1 MPNARWNGPL
11 PASFARRLLPGIS
24 SARPKPSLAYRAWL
38 VAPLTATSLLLGG
51 CASLEPLDH
60 PHAWESSP
68 GTALPNGCQDLSGT
82 YAIHATGAYPAKAGT
97 YPLLNEILG
106 PGALR
111 DAQERSLPWPASPS
125 ATSATFTAS
134 ADWVHVRFRDASA
147 GEVALKFKRK
157 DWWGGATEGSD
168 AMYQCLELELGPALG
183 FDGSRK
189 PIFSVPYWFAEDDV
203 GFIFLSKARDGALIV
218 NYRVNRV
225 FITGI
230 LAGSHARWVDSIWW
244 RYPAVLPRQ

>member
-1 MPNARWNGPL
+1 MPNARWNGLL
-11 PASFARRLLPGIS
+11 PAN
-24 SARPKPSLAYRAWL
+24 LAYRAWL
-38 VAPLTATSLLLGG
+38 VAPLAAASLLLSG

-60 PHAWESSP
+60 PHAWESNP
-68 GTALPNGCQDLSGT
+68 GTALPNGCPDLSGT
-82 YAIHATGAYPAKAGT
+82 YVIHATGAYPAKDGS
-97 YPLLNEILG
+97 YPPLNEIFG
-106 PGALR
+106 PGALH
-111 DAQERSLPWPASPS
+111 DAQDWPASPS

-157 DWWGGATEGSD
+157 DWWGGATGGSD